1 MECGD
6 GILAAVCAHGAR
18 MVGAALAKNAF
29 VELKSFGSSDV
40 IGGAPLLGING
51 ICIIGHGGSNPVAV
65 RNAIRVAAECVEFG
79 LNQRIVAAIENAGDV
94 AKLQKFPPEQ
104 PDTRA

>member
-29 VELKSFGSSDV
+29 VEIKAMDIEIFLKIVNLSFFV
-40 IGGAPLLGING
+40 KK
-51 ICIIGHGGSNPVAV
+51 CKTKQKII
-65 RNAIRVAAECVEFG
+65 I
-79 LNQRIVAAIENAGDV
+79 
-94 AKLQKFPPEQ
+94 
-104 PDTRA
+104 